1 MSQIHNPECIHDSD
15 NKKVTL
21 VEDVD
26 FGLKP
31 LTALCPEC
39 IDFIKSSSTF
49 KIISESKEK
58 KN

>member
-39 IDFIKSSSTF
+39 IDFIKSSATF
-49 KIISESKEK
+49 KIISESKEEK
-58 KN
+58 S

>member
-1 MSQIHNPECIHDSD
+1 MSQIHNSECIHDSD

-39 IDFIKSSSTF
+39 INFIKSSSTF
-49 KIISESKEK
+49 KIISESKEEK
-58 KN
+58 S